1 MFRVRR
7 RPLHALLLCLAG
19 AAGSFPCLAQQA
31 DAPIRFSA
39 KDSLIISFRDGN
51 DVGNLYN
58 YAKIAYKEAELY
70 AFRIDMLFDQEELR
84 ASGLQSDSGAVGR
97 PSFTQ
102 GEETFEGAE
111 IAFNAATERGRVTGA
126 RTTLDEGFIRA
137 DVVKVGED
145 STLYIAEGAYTTCE
159 CLDDPSYSLRSD
171 KMKVVNQE
179 WIYTGPIRLYL
190 FNIPTPLWLPFGFV
204 PAQEGRRSGPL
215 PPRYGEDERGFYLR
229 NWGWYQAINDYMD
242 AQLEFG
248 LWTRGSFQVT
258 PQFRYAKRY
267 RYSGQIVVD
276 YLQNRNGEKGDPD
289 FSEFGTGR
297 LRWTHNQE
305 LSPTARLRAN
315 IDLSSSSYLR
325 TSSEQ
330 YDDRVRQTVQSSAGF
345 SKTWRNAGRNLS
357 LNLSHQQNLDNGSVR
372 VVLPSLTFR
381 QNTRKPFARAQGG
394 GRDRWYERITYDYS
408 LNADN
413 RYNFVPN
420 ESTDIAWYEALVSP
434 SKYREATGGSEPF
447 AFKAAHRMNIG
458 AGLPALSRT
467 LPIHIVPNIRYTE
480 DWFIQTERRRLDDEG
495 RLAVE
500 KTPDFLA
507 LRQFSTGVS
516 ANTTFYGIFPFRIGP
531 LDGLR
536 HTVRPSTSFS
546 YQPDFYA
553 DAWGYTASYTDAN
566 GANQRYALVPGVQRS
581 GQKSMR
587 FSVDNVFET
596 RYVSADSA
604 GAEQRKVVQLLNMGL
619 ATGYNFA
626 ADSMKLGDLRMNAR
640 TRIARNL
647 SLNAGA
653 TFSPYALNAERTRV
667 VSQSLFSERPWFP
680 LRTTSFRASLNTSF
694 QSKQTGPARPFNQLR
709 SRNLPAGANIPGGGL
724 PIGNGAFG
732 SPYSGAA
739 DSYADFA
746 IPWSLR
752 LDFSY
757 NYAKPLGESRR
768 TAAVNA
774 NVDFNLTPNWKV
786 QGRSGYDFEA
796 KKLIYTSLSVF
807 RDFDCWE
814 MAINWV
820 PFGPYQS
827 YSFDLHVKSGQLRD
841 LLRLRQPRSDVRGRF
856 GRLRN

>member
-1 MFRVRR
+1 MIGVRR
-7 RPLHALLLCLAG
+7 PFIAALFFLAG
-19 AAGSFPCLAQQA
+19 NALPIPCLAQNT

-39 KDSLIISFRDGN
+39 KDSLVISFNEEN
-51 DVGNLYN
+51 DIGKLYN
-58 YAKIAYKEAELY
+58 YAEIAYKEAQLY
-70 AFRIDMLFDQEELR
+70 AFRIDILFDQDELH
-84 ASGLQSDSGAVGR
+84 ASGLQSDTGAVGT

-102 GEETFEGAE
+102 GSESFEGDR
-111 IAFNAATERGRVTGA
+111 ISFNAATERGRVTGA

-137 DVVKVGED
+137 SVVKVEED

-159 CLDDPSYSLRSD
+159 CLDDPSYSLRSSR
-171 KMKVVNQE
+171 MKVVDQE

-204 PAQEGRRSGPL
+204 PASEGRRSGPL

-242 AQLEFG
+242 ARLEFG

-267 RYSGQIVVD
+267 RYSGQILVD
-276 YLQNRNGEKGDPD
+276 YLKNRNGERGDPD

-305 LSPTARLRAN
+305 LNPTTRLRAN
-315 IDLSSSSYLR
+315 VDLSSSSYLR
-325 TSSEQ
+325 TSSER

-345 SKTWRNAGRNLS
+345 SKTWRRAGRNLA
-357 LNLSHQQNLDNGSVR
+357 LNLSHHQNLENGSVR

-381 QNTRKPFARAQGG
+381 QNARKPFAREHSTGG
-394 GRDRWYERITYDYS
+394 GRWYERITYDYS
-408 LNADN
+408 LNTDN

-420 ESTDIAWYEALVSP
+420 DTTEIAWYEALISP

-447 AFKAAHRMNIG
+447 AFKAAHRINIG
-458 AGLPALSRT
+458 AGFPAFSQAFPVHL
-467 LPIHIVPNIRYTE
+467 VPNINYTE
-480 DWFIQTERRRLDDEG
+480 DWFIQTERRQVDETG
-495 RLAVE
+495 RVAIE

-516 ANTTFYGIFPFRIGP
+516 MNTTFYGIFPFRIGP
-531 LDGLR
+531 FDGLR
-536 HTVRPSTSFS
+536 HTVRPSMSFN
-546 YQPDFYA
+546 YRPDFYA

-566 GANQRYALVPGVQRS
+566 GERQQYALVPGVQRF
-581 GQKSMR
+581 GQQSMS
-587 FSVDNVFET
+587 FSIDNVFET
-596 RYVSADSA
+596 RHISTDST
-604 GAEQRKVVQLLNMGL
+604 GTVRRNVVRLLNTGI

-626 ADSMKLGDLRMNAR
+626 ADSMKLGDLRLNAR
-640 TRIARNL
+640 TRIAGNL
-647 SLNAGA
+647 SLNMGA
-653 TFSPYALNAERTRV
+653 TFSPYALNAEGTRV
-667 VSQSLFSERPWFP
+667 VNRFLFSDRPWLP
-680 LRTTSFRASLNTSF
+680 IRATLFRVSLNTSF
-694 QSKQTGPARPFNQLR
+694 QSERTGPERPFNRLR
-709 SRNLPAGANIPGGGL
+709 SRDLPAGAGIPGGT
-724 PIGNGAFG
+724 PFTGNDTFR
-732 SPYSGAA
+732 SPYSGTL

-752 LDFSY
+752 LDLSY
-757 NYAKPLGESRR
+757 NYSKLFSETRR
-768 TAAVNA
+768 TAALNA
-774 NVDFNLTPNWKV
+774 HFDFNLTPDWKI

-796 KKLIYTSLSVF
+796 KKLIYTSVSVF

-841 LLRLRQPRSDVRGRF
+841 LLRLRQPRSDIRGRF

>member
-1 MFRVRR
+1 MTGVRR
-7 RPLHALLLCLAG
+7 PFLAALLFLAG
-19 AAGSFPCLAQQA
+19 TALPIPCLAQNT

-39 KDSLIISFRDGN
+39 KDSLVISFNEEN
-51 DVGNLYN
+51 DIGKLYN
-58 YAKIAYKEAELY
+58 YAEIAYKEAELY
-70 AFRIDMLFDQEELR
+70 AFRIDILFDQDELH
-84 ASGLQSDSGAVGR
+84 ASGLQSDTGAVGR

-102 GEETFEGAE
+102 GSESFEGDR
-111 IAFNAATERGRVTGA
+111 ISFNAATERGRVTGA

-145 STLYIAEGAYTTCE
+145 STLHVAEGVYTTCE

-171 KMKVVNQE
+171 KMKIVDQE

-242 AQLEFG
+242 ARLEFG

-267 RYSGQIVVD
+267 RYSGQILVD
-276 YLQNRNGEKGDPD
+276 YLKNRNGERGDPD

-305 LSPTARLRAN
+305 LNPTTRLRAN
-315 IDLSSSSYLR
+315 VDLSSSSYLR

-345 SKTWRNAGRNLS
+345 SKTWRRAGRNLA
-357 LNLSHQQNLDNGSVR
+357 LNLSHQQNLENGSVR

-381 QNTRKPFARAQGG
+381 QNARKPFARENSRGSGQ
-394 GRDRWYERITYDYS
+394 WYERITYNYS
-408 LNADN
+408 MNADN

-420 ESTDIAWYEALVSP
+420 DSTEIAWYEALISP

-447 AFKAAHRMNIG
+447 AFKAAHRISIG
-458 AGLPALSRT
+458 AGFPALSQAFPVH
-467 LPIHIVPNIRYTE
+467 LVPNINYTE
-480 DWFIQTERRRLDDEG
+480 DWFIQTERRQVDETG
-495 RLAVE
+495 RVAVE

-507 LRQFSTGVS
+507 LRQFSTGIS
-516 ANTTFYGIFPFRIGP
+516 MNTTFYGIFPFRIGP

-536 HTVRPSTSFS
+536 HTVRPGMSFN
-546 YQPDFYA
+546 YRPDFYA

-566 GANQRYALVPGVQRS
+566 GARQQYALVPGVQRL
-581 GQKSMR
+581 GQRSMS
-587 FSVDNVFET
+587 FSVNNVFET
-596 RYVSADSA
+596 RHVSTDST
-604 GAEQRKVVQLLNMGL
+604 GTERRNVVQLLNAGI

-626 ADSMKLGDLRMNAR
+626 ADSMKLGDLRLNAR
-640 TRIARNL
+640 TRIAGNL
-647 SLNAGA
+647 SLNMGA
-653 TFSPYALNAERTRV
+653 TFSPYALNAEETRTVNRF
-667 VSQSLFSERPWFP
+667 LFSDRPWLP
-680 LRTTSFRASLNTSF
+680 VRPTLFRMSLNTSF
-694 QSKQTGPARPFNQLR
+694 QSKRTGPERPFNRLR
-709 SRNLPAGANIPGGGL
+709 SRDLPAGAGIPGGT
-724 PIGNGAFG
+724 PFSGNDAFR
-732 SPYSGAA
+732 SPYSGAL

-752 LDFSY
+752 LDLSY
-757 NYAKPLGESRR
+757 NYSKLLSDARR
-768 TAAVNA
+768 TAALNA
-774 NVDFNLTPNWKV
+774 QFDFNLTPDWKI

-796 KKLIYTSLSVF
+796 RKLIYTSVSVF

-841 LLRLRQPRSDVRGRF
+841 LLRLRQPRSDIRGRF